1 MNKYNVMGILL
12 ILVLIIILIAHT
24 VTPMDKNKVFENQF
38 IKFNYSSDF
47 TIVDKSNDTSLAA
60 VVYYGD
66 PKNKIVIG
74 TIFSNEA
81 NKTMEKN
88 SLKSAINNHDTKET
102 TISGYD
108 ALVEKHQGDPGVE
121 VYINDT
127 RVLFIL
133 LIPDQTSN
141 VDTIADTLII
151 KKAPIDVTSDKFF
164 QEINS

>member
-1 MNKYNVMGILL
+1 MNKYNVIGITM

-24 VTPMDKNKVFENQF
+24 VTPMDKDKVFENQF

-60 VVYYGD
+60 VIYYGN
-66 PKNKIVIG
+66 PENKIVIG

-88 SLKSAINNHDTKET
+88 SLKSAANSHDTKET
-102 TISGYD
+102 SISGYD

-127 RVLFIL
+127 RALFIL
-133 LIPDQTSN
+133 LNPDQTSN
-141 VDTIADTLII
+141 VDTIADTLMI
-151 KKAPIDVTSDKFF
+151 KKVPTDVTPDNFF

>member
-1 MNKYNVMGILL
+1 MNKYNVMGITVILLL
-12 ILVLIIILIAHT
+12 IIVLIAHT
-24 VTPMDKNKVFENQF
+24 VTPLNKDKVFENQF

-47 TIVDKSNDTSLAA
+47 TVVDKSNDSSLSA
-60 VVYYGD
+60 VIYYGD
-66 PKNKIVIG
+66 PENKIVIG

-88 SLKSAINNHDTKET
+88 SEKRAINNHDTEET
-102 TISGYD
+102 IISGYD

-127 RVLFIL
+127 RALFIL
-133 LIPDQTSN
+133 LNPDHTSD
-141 VDTIADTLII
+141 VDTIINTLII
-151 KKAPIDVTSDKFF
+151 KKVPTDITSDNFF

>member
-1 MNKYNVMGILL
+1 MNKYNVMGITVILLL
-12 ILVLIIILIAHT
+12 IIVLIAHT
-24 VTPMDKNKVFENQF
+24 VTPLNKDKVFENQF

-47 TIVDKSNDTSLAA
+47 TIIDKSNNTSLSA
-60 VVYYGD
+60 VIYYGD
-66 PKNKIVIG
+66 PANKVVIG

-88 SLKSAINNHDTKET
+88 SEKRAINNHDTEET
-102 TISGYD
+102 IISGYD

-127 RVLFIL
+127 RALFIL
-133 LIPDQTSN
+133 LNPDRTSD
-141 VDTIADTLII
+141 VDTITNTLII
-151 KKAPIDVTSDKFF
+151 KKVPIDITSDNFF

>member
-1 MNKYNVMGILL
+1 MNKYNVMGITV

-24 VTPMDKNKVFENQF
+24 VTPMDKDKVFENQF

-47 TIVDKSNDTSLAA
+47 TIVDESNDTSLAA

-88 SLKSAINNHDTKET
+88 SLKRAINNHDTKEI
-102 TISGYD
+102 TINGYD
-108 ALVEKHQGDPGVE
+108 TLVEKHQGDPGVE

-127 RVLFIL
+127 RALFIL
-133 LIPDQTSN
+133 LNPDQTSN
-141 VDTIADTLII
+141 VDTIADTLVI
-151 KKAPIDVTSDKFF
+151 KNTPTDVTSDKFF
-164 QEINS
+164 QEIKS